1 MRYYNVFFFFLI
13 FNFLSSLKES
23 SFILGEANLYFLR
36 DQTLK
41 KKFNF
46 NNSTYKIGELALYP
60 PMVWPVLTM
69 PTRGLKVIT

>member
-1 MRYYNVFFFFLI
+1 MLLFLWDTTMFFLFLFLI

-41 KKFNF
+41 KK
-46 NNSTYKIGELALYP
+46 I
-60 PMVWPVLTM
+60 
-69 PTRGLKVIT
+69 

>member
-1 MRYYNVFFFFLI
+1 MFFFFFLI

-41 KKFNF
+41 KKKFNF
-46 NNSTYKIGELALYP
+46 NNSTYKIGEISLYP

-69 PTRGLKVIT
+69 PTHGLKVIT